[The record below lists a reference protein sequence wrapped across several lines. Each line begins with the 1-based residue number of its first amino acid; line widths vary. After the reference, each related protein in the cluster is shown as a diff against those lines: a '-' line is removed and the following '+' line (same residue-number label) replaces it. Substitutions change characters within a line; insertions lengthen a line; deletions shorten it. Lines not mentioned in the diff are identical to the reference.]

1 MNPENTWVGYSGQA
15 FSASPKSTRASTML
29 NEPDSNEPE
38 EFLDNICGKIQEEE
52 FCRILDLRKNL
63 QFSDVLIQYMSHYL
77 SLGWHLAAVNSQNRV
92 NQSLDFQEPKAA
104 WSQKL
109 IELSLDGIELN
120 VGVRTGSASG
130 LLVLEVQKQ
139 GRVFPFRRGDWSS
152 ECVAEAGSQFEQHYY
167 TLPEGWQLPASLLLE
182 PFEVKVFGEGNLVM
196 APPSL
201 EPRTQANWRWLK
213 TPWDCAPSQPPAV
226 LRKIIEFTAPGQ
238 ESSLATPVIPAWE
251 EIYPAIAS
259 HPTLLQA
266 LMNPAPSPESY
277 YQHLLAAARE
287 VGLQESQVLLGLLW
301 HAPLGDARERPQ
313 GWKYLQEL
321 LLGGVVAGRL
331 QGGGLQDDK
340 PGQSPGFLERMRAIA
355 RDPGRSVESRRSP
368 PAPEG
373 DVDSRPLSGHTAI
386 SFEWPGEEQP
396 GPGYKPGGPRQ
407 GKEEPGDSWQ
417 EFVRASQENLVVER
431 RRYESMIYEL
441 GKLQVWQEICK
452 QERREK
458 KTLNLKLE
466 AQLAR
471 EVDYLRQLLKKKA

>member
-1 MNPENTWVGYSGQA
+1 
-15 FSASPKSTRASTML
+15 ML
-29 NEPDSNEPE
+29 NELDSSEQE
-38 EFLDNICGKIQEEE
+38 EFLNNICGKIQEEE

-63 QFSDVLIQYMSHYL
+63 QFSDVLIQHMSHYL
-77 SLGWHLAAVNSQNRV
+77 SLGWHLDAVNSKNRV
-92 NQSLDFQEPKAA
+92 NQSLDFQEPKET
-104 WSQKL
+104 WSEKL

-130 LLVLEVQKQ
+130 LLVIEVHKQ

-152 ECVAEAGSQFEQHYY
+152 ECVAEAGAQFEQHYY
-167 TLPEGWQLPASLLLE
+167 ELPEGWQLPASFLLE

-213 TPWDCAPSQPPAV
+213 PPWDSAPSQPPAV

-238 ESSLATPVIPAWE
+238 DYSLSAPVIPSWE
-251 EIYPAIAS
+251 DIYPAITS
-259 HPTLLQA
+259 HPTILQA

-277 YQHLLAAARE
+277 YQHLLAAARATGMNE
-287 VGLQESQVLLGLLW
+287 PELLLGLLW

-313 GWKYLQEL
+313 GWKYLQQL
-321 LLGGVVAGRL
+321 LNGGVLAGPL
-331 QGGGLQDDK
+331 PGGSLQDDE
-340 PGQSPGFLERMRAIA
+340 PGQLQAPGERVRAIFQ
-355 RDPGRSVESRRSP
+355 DPVHCAESPHSP
-368 PAPEG
+368 PPVEG
-373 DVDSRPLSGHTAI
+373 VSCSRASSGHTAI
-386 SFEWPGEEQP
+386 SLEWPGEEQP
-396 GPGYKPGGPRQ
+396 AKSRKPSGPHQDTG
-407 GKEEPGDSWQ
+407 EFNDSWQ
-417 EFVRASQENLVVER
+417 EFIRTSQGNLIVER
-431 RRYESMIYEL
+431 RRYEAMIYEL

-471 EVDYLRQLLKKKA
+471 EVDYLRHLLKNKA